1 MEKEGTTRREGIRK
15 KKDIRIRRKE
25 RDREGI
31 RRESRDLG
39 FRRDSGVQEGVRRGT
54 GKSAGKRGGGTC
66 RRLEERA

>member
-15 KKDIRIRRKE
+15 KKRDIRIRRKE

-54 GKSAGKRGGGTC
+54 GKSAGRRGTC